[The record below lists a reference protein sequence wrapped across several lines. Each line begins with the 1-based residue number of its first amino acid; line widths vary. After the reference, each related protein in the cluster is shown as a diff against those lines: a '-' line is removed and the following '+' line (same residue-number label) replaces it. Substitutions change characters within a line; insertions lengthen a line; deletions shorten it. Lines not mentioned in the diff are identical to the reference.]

1 MYTHVCT
8 TSHALACPWDMLRLS
23 SPSQHLCSPGTHG
36 PATLNLILPSSS
48 QGPVLV
54 PAPLTG
60 QLSQLSAGGFA
71 CSSDTLQSPRAQ
83 NRMKPSRCIKE
94 SALLPSVMPLTGAS
108 LVLIPQVTLRAA
120 SSQPARSP
128 LALSCLPG
136 LSPSACFPSS
146 LPEAAQSWSSPRLL
160 FTSVMACIC
169 MHLSYGDA
177 FAVTPQ

>member
-108 LVLIPQVTLRAA
+108 LVLTPRLPSELPPLSLHALPWHSLAFRASLLQLVSPPPSLRLHRAG
-120 SSQPARSP
+120 P
-128 LALSCLPG
+128 LLGC
-136 LSPSACFPSS
+136 SS
-146 LPEAAQSWSSPRLL
+146 LLL
-160 FTSVMACIC
+160 WHVFVCTCHMG
-169 MHLSYGDA
+169 MHL
-177 FAVTPQ
+177 Q